1 MRTINYIKKT
11 MAVTILL
18 GLVFISSTVLAESTL
33 DEKAQCIKGS
43 VNKTELAIQK
53 QLSTFAKYLGKK
65 ASTAIEPI
73 TEHDNFE
80 FISKTGKV
88 LGKELGR
95 FGYSSKITFYKYI
108 RKHGI
113 KIKLKVPLDFDLTQ
127 KLLESIIDTGDAKA
141 KFTAQYVIDIDPDL
155 RTGHIYRDDSL
166 IFTPQLSYS
175 DLIKN
180 FTATG
185 TLNTSYTYTLT
196 RRHLG
201 HKKDDKF
208 DDINEFIKPI
218 RTVLKGRPVF
228 FKDRCNQSRLG
239 YIANLKSNLDIPT
252 SYDKLNDFMMIDD
265 TLTFQK
271 KMIVSTGLS
280 IGKLTSAIKTGASL
294 GNSRHVSLNKIVH
307 KTQQTTN
314 PYPIY
319 HIKTFLDSVDT
330 TFSFDTYANGGA
342 FETTLVG
349 WKQLNKAL
357 LKPLRQK
364 LLKLSLGK
372 RKQLTFLNSFFI
384 SLDDP
389 KFQAAPGLIQN
400 IKTVYDDFLENYF
413 LPKWVNIKDTNSIL
427 YSLNKDDNRK
437 EHLKAVLLDIIK
449 PIQDA
454 SIEAKEVIDRL
465 GIPVENINDPTCNH
479 LKLYPLTNYFSGTK
493 DLKESFMSFM
503 IAVPK
508 IAGFRYS
515 QRGKDN
521 FYEFKDDFG
530 NPQYFS
536 QAVLNLQ
543 AKTNFLFTKQT
554 THKQTYLLAEA
565 GQNESILEF
574 KTLGFN
580 FELNDTNYYFWN
592 KRNFRNEI
600 EKIIPV
606 GRLKDDIEKELTFIE
621 PYIKNDSAY
630 LGYKYLFTQ
639 PGFQHLQDV
648 VTREAKNDN
657 YNYIYNLLKKCMNRN
672 DKNYQN
678 KIPCISHLPQ
688 FQGYIRYMR
697 NGAGYFDETKM
708 PAGSSIHHNYP
719 EVNKVIKTIATKL
732 TFILLANENYYQ
744 HVDKMGNQ
752 TKRMF
757 YKSKSFKLTKKKRF
771 ATVNNAKY
779 AIFKSL
785 AGVKL
790 FDFTVRSIQGEE
802 VIFENVAPVFLTYL
816 LFYSMDGSDHESMY
830 INDSKI
836 NEYLYFYA
844 QFRSP
849 EDNIERHVR
858 QKVWSVKDMKE
869 VNKKLD
875 KSTKKIIQKVNFFEF
890 NFNNVLNNQLM
901 CDVKNDDD
909 DQSERVRFVD

>member
-1 MRTINYIKKT
+1 
-11 MAVTILL
+11 MAVAILL
-18 GLVFISSTVLAESTL
+18 GLTFISSATFAESTL
-33 DEKAQCIKGS
+33 EERAQCIKGS
-43 VNKTELAIQK
+43 VNETELAIQK
-53 QLSTFAKYLGKK
+53 QLSTFAKYLEKK
-65 ASTAIEPI
+65 ASKAIEPI
-73 TEHDNFE
+73 TKNKNFE
-80 FISKTGKV
+80 FTSKTGKV

-95 FGYSSKITFYKYI
+95 FGYSTKITFYKYI

-127 KLLESIIDTGDAKA
+127 KLLEKLINVDGSRV
-141 KFTAQYVIDIDPDL
+141 KFTAKYVIDIDPDL

-166 IFTPQLSYS
+166 IFTPQLTISE
-175 DLIKN
+175 LIKN

-185 TLNTSYTYTLT
+185 TLSTSYTYTLT

-208 DDINEFIKPI
+208 DKFDEFIQPI
-218 RTVLKGRPVF
+218 RTVLRGRPVF
-228 FKDRCNQSRLG
+228 FKKRCNESRLG
-239 YIANLKSNLDIPT
+239 YIANLKNNLDIPS

-271 KMIVSTGLS
+271 RMVVSPGLS
-280 IGKLTSAIKTGASL
+280 IGKLTSALKTGASF
-294 GNSRHVSLNKIVH
+294 GSSREVSLNKIVH
-307 KTQQTTN
+307 KTQQTNN

-330 TFSFDTYANGGA
+330 SFAFDASTNAGA

-364 LLKLSLGK
+364 LLKLTIGN

-389 KFQAAPGLIQN
+389 KFQAAPELIQN
-400 IKTVYDDFLENYF
+400 IKTVYDEFMESYF
-413 LPKWVNIKDTNSIL
+413 IPKWTNIKATNSLL
-427 YSLNKDDNRK
+427 YSLNKDDSRK
-437 EHLKAVLLDIIK
+437 EHLREILLGIIK

-454 SIEAKEVIDRL
+454 SIEAKEVTDRL
-465 GIPVENINDPTCNH
+465 GIPVNNVNDPTCNH

-503 IAVPK
+503 VAVPK

-521 FYEFKDDFG
+521 FYEFKDDNG
-530 NPQYFS
+530 NPQYFF

-543 AKTNFLFTKQT
+543 TKNNFLLTKQT
-554 THKQTYLLAEA
+554 KYRQTYLLAEA
-565 GQNESILEF
+565 GANESIIEF

-580 FELNDTNYYFWN
+580 FELNDTNFYFWN
-592 KRNFRNEI
+592 KNNFRNEI

-606 GRLKDDIEKELTFIE
+606 GRLKKDIDTELKLIE
-621 PYIKNDSAY
+621 PYIKNNSAY

-639 PGFQHLQDV
+639 PGFRHLQNL
-648 VTREAKNDN
+648 VTTEANKGN
-657 YNYIYNLLKKCMNRN
+657 YNYIYKLLKACMNRK
-672 DKNYQN
+672 DLNYKN

-688 FQGYIRYMR
+688 FRDYIRYKR
-697 NGAGYFDETKM
+697 NGGGYFDETKM
-708 PAGSSIHHNYP
+708 PAGGGVIYQNFP
-719 EVNKVIKTIATKL
+719 AVDKVIKTIATKL
-732 TFILLANENYYQ
+732 TFILLDNKDYYQ
-744 HVDKMGNQ
+744 HVDKVGNQ

-757 YKSKSFKLTKKKRF
+757 YKSKYFKLTKKKRF

-779 AIFKSL
+779 ALFKSL

-790 FDFTVRSIQGEE
+790 FDFTIRSIQGEE
-802 VIFENVAPVFLTYL
+802 IVFRDVAPVFLTYL
-816 LFYSMDGSDHESMY
+816 MFYSMDGSDHNSMY
-830 INDSKI
+830 INDTKV

-858 QKVWSVKDMKE
+858 QKDWSVKEMKE
-869 VNKKLD
+869 FSTKLD
-875 KSTKKIIQKVNFFEF
+875 RSTKKILQKVNFFEF

-901 CDVKNDDD
+901 CDMKNEDDD
-909 DQSERVRFVD
+909 TNERIRLVD